1 MSGQGESVVSVTII
15 RQREYDDV
23 FSGAVQ
29 VPERLEPGLRWIQAH
44 CPLHEPTRV
53 SIADLALA
61 WGVPEVI
68 VRPGLTSLART
79 GYFLLEEQA

>member
-1 MSGQGESVVSVTII
+1 MSNVTIT
-15 RQREYDDV
+15 RQREYDEV
-23 FSGAVQ
+23 FSEAVQ

-44 CPLHEPTRV
+44 CPLHEPTQV

-61 WGVPEVI
+61 WDVPEAI

-79 GYFLLEEQA
+79 GYFLLEGQS